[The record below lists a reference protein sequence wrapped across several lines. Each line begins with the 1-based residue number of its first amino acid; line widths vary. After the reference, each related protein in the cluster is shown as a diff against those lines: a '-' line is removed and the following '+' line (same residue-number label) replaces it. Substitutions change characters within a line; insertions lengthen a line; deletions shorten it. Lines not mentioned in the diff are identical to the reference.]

1 MMIASLMKLAHTKP
15 VLEANVGI
23 PADRKQPLVARHL
36 CYTFAP
42 FTLLSSTYHTKSW
55 RFARS
60 FYDWL
65 ELRDPL

>member
-1 MMIASLMKLAHTKP
+1 MKSAQLKP

-23 PADRKQPLVARHL
+23 PAVRKQPLVARHL

-42 FTLLSSTYHTKSW
+42 FTLLSSAYHTKSW
-55 RFARS
+55 QSARS